1 MGKLQ
6 IVGSGRRSPAGP
18 CWADMGQGK
27 GIIFL
32 LDGEGEGTVTGLL
45 WVRLSRKTK
54 SVDLKDRKCRPL
66 QEGESDDKGGAL
78 VGSTNRASVMHLTH
92 SGPTG

>member
-1 MGKLQ
+1 MAKLQ
-6 IVGSGRRSPAGP
+6 IVSGGQRSPAGP

-32 LDGEGEGTVTGLL
+32 LDGEEEGTATGLL
-45 WVRLSRKTK
+45 WVRLSMKTK
-54 SVDLKDRKCRPL
+54 SVDPKDRKYCPL
-66 QEGESDDKGGAL
+66 QEDESDDKGGAL